1 MAYLPFDYEEDEE
14 RRMPTGQPRQNM
26 GGGIGTGISQ
36 SGVSNTSS
44 PAGGDGSGGKFISFS
59 RYFDANKEG
68 ANKMANGMASGL
80 DKAGSDALAARK
92 TAQDKFVGAVNKGTL
107 ATPATA
113 PQVAPAQALRFAPPQ
128 TGRTMSTA
136 TMADPRSAGGYTAG
150 DARAMSGQTYQGPD
164 SMDKDAGYAALL
176 AQSQKAQDQLALAAG
191 GKVADDS
198 IDGGMETLLKEKY
211 SGNGSG
217 YNDAQSTM
225 DAALTNK
232 AGGGKFNALKHKY
245 GGIVKALEAN
255 NAASVNV
262 ADAGRLANDA
272 AASQYGSLADQM
284 DREEE
289 IRNRPPIQ
297 AVGPGGVASFKP
309 VYGDYLNSLPP
320 NERYNT
326 MSEDVYNSFTTDEWV
341 NFQKLSP
348 QSKQAV
354 LEAKKVQ
361 AHNAYWKNFNENNPY
376 SGTKKDSK

>member
-1 MAYLPFDYEEDEE
+1 MAYLPFNYEEDEE
-14 RRMPTGQPRQNM
+14 RKPFEPVRQNI

-36 SGVSNTSS
+36 SGVTNSYGNG
-44 PAGGDGSGGKFISFS
+44 GGDGSGGKFISFS
-59 RYFDANKEG
+59 RYFDANKDG
-68 ANKMANGMASGL
+68 ANKMANGMASDL
-80 DKAGSDALAARK
+80 DKAGSDAVAARK

-113 PQVAPAQALRFAPPQ
+113 QQVAPAQALRFAPPQ

-150 DARAMSGQTYQGPD
+150 DARTMSGQTYQGPD

-211 SGNGSG
+211 SGNGSA
-217 YNDAQSTM
+217 YNDSQSTM

-232 AGGGKFNALKHKY
+232 AGGSKFRDLKSKY

-262 ADAGRLANDA
+262 ADAAKLSTSNA
-272 AASQYGSLADQM
+272 AGQYGALADQM

-289 IRNRPPIQ
+289 IRNRKPLQ
-297 AVGPGGVASFKP
+297 AVGPDGVASFKP
-309 VYGDYLNSLPP
+309 VYGDYINSLPP

-326 MSEDVYNSFTTDEWV
+326 MSEDVYNSFTNDEWV

-348 QSKQAV
+348 QSKKAV

-376 SGTKKDSK
+376 TGTKKDSK